1 MWGASQDLAVRGR
14 SFGMSQPLSSR
25 RQFLAQGSLLAGAA
39 LGFPAIVSSRSPNA
53 KLNLA
58 FIGVGGRGA
67 ANIKSLVGTTLYP
80 KGLKNGEAAPKQEEP
95 TENVV
100 AICDVNGMNLEVAA
114 GAFPKAKAYR
124 DFRKLYEESKD
135 FDAVVVSTT
144 EHTHAYATLS
154 ALLMGKPVYCEKP
167 LSRDV
172 AEARLI
178 TEAAAKA
185 GVPTQMGTQIHGMPN
200 YRRVVEL
207 IQSGAIGKVTEAH
220 VCVSRAWG
228 LQSEADAAANKD
240 LVYVTERPKEEQ
252 TPPPYLDWD
261 LWIGPAPYR
270 PFNEVYFPG
279 PKWYRWWDFGNG
291 TMSDLGSHWN
301 DLPFWALKLDAPLSV
316 EAFGPEPHP
325 EIAPATMSAV
335 YEYGPRGEMPACKIH
350 WHQGATKPEV
360 WKNDPFISQWSN
372 GVLFIGDKGML
383 LSDYNKHVLL
393 PEADFK
399 DFQRPKPF
407 IADSPGQHIEWLNA
421 IRNGTPTGSPFS
433 YAGPLT
439 EANHLGNVAF
449 RAGGKILWDAKA
461 MRISNNEEAN
471 RFIRREPRA
480 GWRLG

>member
-1 MWGASQDLAVRGR
+1 
-14 SFGMSQPLSSR
+14 MSKPDFSR
-25 RQFLAQGSLLAGAA
+25 REFLARGALASAA
-39 LGFPAIVSSRSPNA
+39 TLGFPAIVSSRSPNA
-53 KLNLA
+53 KVNLA

-67 ANIKSLVGTTLYP
+67 ANLMGLVGVSTAAR
-80 KGLKNGEAAPKQEEP
+80 KGAPAATEP
-95 TENVV
+95 SENVV
-100 AICDVNGMNLEVAA
+100 ALCDVNGQNLDRAA
-114 GAFPKAKAYR
+114 QLFPKAKTFR

-144 EHTHAYATLS
+144 EHTHAYATLP
-154 ALLMGKPVYCEKP
+154 ALRLKKPVYCEKP
-167 LSRDV
+167 LTRDV
-172 AEARLI
+172 AEARLV
-178 TEAAAKA
+178 TEEAARA
-185 GVPTQMGTQIHGMPN
+185 GVATQMGTQIHGMPN

-207 IQSGAIGKVTEAH
+207 VQSGAIGKVSEVH

-228 LQSEADAAANKD
+228 LQSQEDAAKNKD
-240 LVYVTERPKEEQ
+240 VVFVTERPKEEQ

-261 LWIGPAPYR
+261 LWLGPAPWR
-270 PFNEVYFPG
+270 PYHEVYFPG

-301 DLPFWALKLDAPLSV
+301 DLPFWALNLDAPLAV

-335 YEYGPRGEMPACKIH
+335 YEYGPRDGRPGLKLH
-350 WHQGATKPEV
+350 WHQGATKPDV
-360 WKNDPFISQWSN
+360 WKNDPVIGQWQS

-383 LSDYNKHVLL
+383 LSDYNKHLLL
-393 PEADFK
+393 PEARFK

-421 IRNGTPTGSPFS
+421 IKNGTPTGSPFS
-433 YAGPLT
+433 YAGPLS

-449 RAGGKILWDAKA
+449 RAGRRIEWDAKA
-461 MRISNNEEAN
+461 MRITNDEAAN

-480 GWRLG
+480 GWSL